1 MRRRGGRRGSETKFR
16 QSSYWQTIARNER
29 RMVPIAGGGQTLLG
43 REIGGD
49 GWRMK
54 CHCASSCR
62 LLRSTN
68 DQHIRKCLT
77 RKCWHSKR
85 DGDIAELTNLQADG
99 FSITF
104 RVQHRIWRARSALGY
119 SQMQSNPNA
128 VVRASLFAFSLR
140 KAKDKVDFEAG
151 EAVRGRRGGDCSQ
164 PSALT
169 ILRHTR
175 RAAHWAKNAESKSC
189 SVSKRHETS
198 AEFFFLPFP
207 LARSLAR
214 RTPRSARL
222 GSAPAAAAAEI

>member
-151 EAVRGRRGGDCSQ
+151 EAVRGRGVIAHSR
-164 PSALT
+164 
-169 ILRHTR
+169 RHSRYLDT
-175 RAAHWAKNAESKSC
+175 RAAPRTGPKMRKVKVVRFRKDMKPLRNFSS
-189 SVSKRHETS
+189 
-198 AEFFFLPFP
+198 FLS
-207 LARSLAR
+207 RSLA
-214 RTPRSARL
+214 PSLVGLLAR
-222 GSAPAAAAAEI
+222 PD